1 MFSQLSFLIPFLVLV
16 STNAQD
22 FTIPP
27 QWRKPTLSTFVSSRR
42 AIAKSVIDSVLPHFN
57 ATSGLID
64 SAATILYLII
74 AESIWDTVN
83 AYFVTPEDASAGEH
97 PLKDKQIA
105 STCNGATTAGAVF
118 FSADKTSTG
127 VNGETVCAFMALSAY
142 LYEATNQD
150 QYHNAATL
158 SAEFIKAHLYNGAI
172 IIDSIALSD
181 CAVVAEAVTYN
192 SGFFIDGLSV
202 YANYTNNSDWSTFLG
217 DLITS
222 TDKEKDALTNSFGQ
236 ALKAIFIRGLHVAW
250 SRSPPGSDVAKLI
263 EAFVLV
269 QYNALMD
276 WASYP
281 GTNEFSPRWLGP
293 ASSDHLPWG
302 QAAAIDVPQRC
313 YFEDDAGPRSD
324 STGSVTMHQSQTVS
338 ASTSPDNFT
347 SGAKSTNIGLI
358 AGLSVAGVVFACIVL
373 RAVPFPYATE
383 EEREPKWAPG
393 SPSSPLH
400 RQGDIRPFLL
410 SNNMSTPT
418 SEKSRADSRAP
429 GGSSPLIES
438 HLDRPNSFGTETV
451 PRQGAT
457 SHDPDTET
465 TRGTVGSVS
474 HLQSNTTSRERERGG
489 NRSGRAAGHV
499 RGGAEPWMI
508 PRLVRKLNRALAMLP
523 APARSEQ
530 GGTEHP
536 PEYQNIAPSSR

>member
-1 MFSQLSFLIPFLVLV
+1 
-16 STNAQD
+16 
-22 FTIPP
+22 
-27 QWRKPTLSTFVSSRR
+27 
-42 AIAKSVIDSVLPHFN
+42 
-57 ATSGLID
+57 
-64 SAATILYLII
+64 
-74 AESIWDTVN
+74 
-83 AYFVTPEDASAGEH
+83 
-97 PLKDKQIA
+97 
-105 STCNGATTAGAVF
+105 
-118 FSADKTSTG
+118 
-127 VNGETVCAFMALSAY
+127 
-142 LYEATNQD
+142 
-150 QYHNAATL
+150 
-158 SAEFIKAHLYNGAI
+158 
-172 IIDSIALSD
+172 
-181 CAVVAEAVTYN
+181 
-192 SGFFIDGLSV
+192 
-202 YANYTNNSDWSTFLG
+202 
-217 DLITS
+217 
-222 TDKEKDALTNSFGQ
+222 
-236 ALKAIFIRGLHVAW
+236 
-250 SRSPPGSDVAKLI
+250 
-263 EAFVLV
+263 
-269 QYNALMD
+269 
-276 WASYP
+276 
-281 GTNEFSPRWLGP
+281 
-293 ASSDHLPWG
+293 
-302 QAAAIDVPQRC
+302 
-313 YFEDDAGPRSD
+313 
-324 STGSVTMHQSQTVS
+324 MHQSQTVS

-373 RAVPFPYATE
+373 VFLFYILGHKRRARMQRAVPFPYATE